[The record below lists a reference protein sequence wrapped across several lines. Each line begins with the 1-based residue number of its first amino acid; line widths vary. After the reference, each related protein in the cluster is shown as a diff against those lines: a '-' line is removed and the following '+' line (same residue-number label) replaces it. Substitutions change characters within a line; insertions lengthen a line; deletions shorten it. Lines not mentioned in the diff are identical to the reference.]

1 MVLVAVFLAGAF
13 ILHPPVFIFFGV
25 IWRYLA
31 LAAIP
36 RRHRRHSVN
45 PQPAARIELLR
56 LLRFVAAMP
65 QRFAAKRRKIRKKT
79 WLKVKSGQI
88 DLTQFRF
95 GGFPF

>member
-1 MVLVAVFLAGAF
+1 LSFCV

-65 QRFAAKRRKIRKKT
+65 QRFAAKRRKIRKKNR
-79 WLKVKSGQI
+79 LKVKSGQI
-88 DLTQFRF
+88 RSN
-95 GGFPF
+95 